1 MNRIQSDS
9 LILTITKGASPIS
22 MIKNIVDLTNPVTK
36 RKVIIQ
42 TNKLPK
48 SHLLKLKY
56 KIFSSLPVVY
66 GLLTNFTN
74 LFLEIQMSA

>member
-1 MNRIQSDS
+1 MNRIQSHS

-22 MIKNIVDLTNPVTK
+22 MIKNIVDLTKPVTK

-42 TNKLPK
+42 TNKLSK
-48 SHLLKLKY
+48 SYLLKLKY

-74 LFLEIQMSA
+74 VFLEIQMSA